1 MSLTEKLSLINRNVV
16 EEIVTLDEL
25 KNLIESKS
33 KPRAYWGF
41 ECSGM
46 MHLGMGLI
54 CGGKIKD
61 MIEAGFEFIIFLADW
76 HSWINNKLGGIMEN
90 IRLCGEY
97 FKQCFESLGIPI
109 NKVKFIWASELVRNV
124 EYWEKVIKIAKQ
136 ASLNRVWRA
145 LPIMGREIGSMNI
158 DAATIF
164 YPCMQAADI
173 FQMDIDVACA
183 GLDQRKAHML
193 ARDVAEKLKWK
204 KPICL
209 HTHLLMGLKAP
220 SSFKKAKFD
229 ENIEVS
235 AQIESKMSKSI
246 PGSSIF
252 IHDSPEEIQEKIQS
266 AYCKPKELK
275 LNPIMELA
283 KYIIFPELKELQIER
298 PLKYGGP
305 VKFRSYEELEREYL
319 SGKIHPQD
327 LKNSI
332 AESLIKLLEG
342 VRKYFDKKPE
352 LLEEM
357 KKIDIT
363 R

>member
-1 MSLTEKLSLINRNVV
+1 MKLEEKLSLISKNTV
-16 EEIVTLDEL
+16 EEIVTLNEL
-25 KNLIESKS
+25 KALIESKP

-61 MIEAGFEFIIFLADW
+61 MINAGFEFIIFLADW
-76 HSWINNKLGGIMEN
+76 HSWINNKLGGNMEN

-97 FKQCFESLGIPI
+97 FKQCFESLGIPL
-109 NKVKFIWASELVRNV
+109 NKVKFIWASELVKNV

-136 ASLNRVWRA
+136 VSIHRVWRA
-145 LPIMGREIGSMNI
+145 IPIMGREMDSKDI
-158 DAATIF
+158 DSATIF

-173 FQMDIDVACA
+173 FQMEIDVACA

-193 ARDVAEKLKWK
+193 ARDVAEKLKWN
-204 KPICL
+204 KPVCI

-220 SSFKKAKFD
+220 TPFKKAKFD
-229 ENIEVS
+229 ENIELS

-252 IHDSPEEIQEKIQS
+252 IHDSPEEIRKKIQS
-266 AYCKPKELK
+266 AYCPPKELK
-275 LNPIMELA
+275 FNPIMELA
-283 KYIIFPELKELQIER
+283 KYIIFPELKELKIER
-298 PLKYGGP
+298 PLKYGGTIE
-305 VKFRSYEELEREYL
+305 FNSYEELETEYL
-319 SGKIHPQD
+319 NGKIHPQD

-332 AESLIKLLEG
+332 AESLIKLLEN

>member
-1 MSLTEKLSLINRNVV
+1 MNLTEKLSLINRNVV

-25 KNLIESKS
+25 KTLMESNS

-54 CGGKIKD
+54 CGRKIRD

-76 HSWINNKLGGIMEN
+76 HSWINNKLGGVMEN

-97 FKQCFESLGIPI
+97 FKQCFESLEIHP
-109 NKVKFIWASELVRNV
+109 NKVKFIWASEIVRKV
-124 EYWEKVIKIAKQ
+124 EYWEKVIKVAKQ
-136 ASLNRVWRA
+136 ASLHRVWRA
-145 LPIMGREIGSMNI
+145 LPIMGREMDSM
-158 DAATIF
+158 DVEAAAIF

-173 FQMDIDVACA
+173 FQMDLDVACS

-193 ARDVAEKLKWK
+193 ARDVAEKLKWS
-204 KPICL
+204 KPICV

-220 SSFKKAKFD
+220 TPFKKAKFD
-229 ENIEVS
+229 ESVEVS
-235 AQIESKMSKSI
+235 TQIESKMSKSV
-246 PGSSIF
+246 PGSSIL
-252 IHDSPEEIQEKIQS
+252 IHDSPEEIKKKIQS
-266 AYCKPKELK
+266 AYCLPKDLK
-275 LNPIMELA
+275 FNPIMELA
-283 KYIIFPELKELQIER
+283 KYIIFPELKELRIER
-298 PLKYGGP
+298 ALKYGGD
-305 VKFRSYEELEREYL
+305 KEFKSYEELEKDYS

-327 LKNSI
+327 LKNSV